1 MKWSL
6 FFKLVVGSACGI
18 VLAVSVVVVTVYN
31 AVKNFQSEPL
41 D

>member
-6 FFKLVVGSACGI
+6 LLKLVVGSACGT
-18 VLAVSVVVVTVYN
+18 VLAISVVVVAVYN
-31 AVKNFQSEPL
+31 VVKNFQSEPL